1 VADFKRG
8 RAGVLALVLLGVAGP
23 AVAAETEI
31 FRDWT
36 AQCDSAGICILS
48 QASLASGDR
57 LLALSRLSPDAEDG
71 AVLEIAVPAGV
82 HLASGLFVAAGKP
95 APKAL
100 DWVRCGEGLCL
111 ATARLDRTE
120 LSAWRRANTA
130 ELRYRPELGG
140 KVIGLKI
147 SLMGLT
153 AALRHA
159 ERRAE
164 RAQ

>member
-1 VADFKRG
+1 M
-8 RAGVLALVLLGVAGP
+8 RARFGALALIALGALGP
-23 AVAAETEI
+23 ATAAETQI

-36 AQCDSAGICILS
+36 TQCDSAGACVLS
-48 QASLASGDR
+48 QASLAQGDR
-57 LLALSRLSPDAEDG
+57 LLAVSRLSPDAQDG
-71 AVLEIAVPAGV
+71 AVLEVAVPAGV

-95 APKAL
+95 APKSL
-100 DWVRCGEGLCL
+100 NWIRCGDGLCL
-111 ATARLDRTE
+111 ATARLDKTE

-130 ELRYRPELGG
+130 ELRYRPALGAE
-140 KVIGLKI
+140 VIELKI